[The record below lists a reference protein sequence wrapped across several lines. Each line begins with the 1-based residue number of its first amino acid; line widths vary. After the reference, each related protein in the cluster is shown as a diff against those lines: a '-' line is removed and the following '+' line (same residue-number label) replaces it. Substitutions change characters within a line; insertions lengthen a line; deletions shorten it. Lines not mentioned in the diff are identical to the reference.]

1 MVGETRISFVLS
13 LKKPAMATAFDLRL
27 PCPYLPLDF
36 LFLLRHARGTRLSS
50 AAKEQLMART
60 CVWNAIQVKVYQR
73 VADPLAAPSQL
84 HPPAA
89 RAGGESPKKRTPVE
103 SSLRGAVRNSVHLVF
118 ACWESVRLMSAFV
131 VPGWPLRGGVAGSR
145 RSRAL
150 YPHHGSAGLL
160 RRRAFPRCTAGD
172 VRGSYTVGRRLPS
185 ETPPPL
191 PVPTDYVLISE
202 TAEWRRL
209 VEHASEIDRLHLRE
223 LMQDVDRV
231 RSLRAEYDGIYLDY
245 SRQRVTKD
253 TIELLFALARRA
265 RLVDKIR
272 AMQSGAHINV
282 TERRAVLHT
291 ALRAERNASL
301 VVDGTDV
308 VRDVWRV
315 LDHVRE
321 FSERVRSGEHR
332 GATGKPLRSVI
343 AVGIGG
349 SYLGPDFVHEAF
361 RTDPEAFEAARGRH
375 LHFLSNVDPVDIKRC
390 TQDLSAEET
399 LIVIVSKSF
408 TTAETLL
415 NARAMREWLWS
426 EMGRSDEVVRL
437 HMVACSSNVPM
448 VEKFGIDP
456 RNTFEFWDWV
466 GGRYSVCSAVGA
478 LPLSIQYG
486 FPTFLRF
493 LEGARSVDA
502 NFYDVASPLAGNLPV
517 IMGLLGVWN
526 LSFLG
531 YKSRA
536 LHPYAEALL
545 KFPAHIQQVDMES
558 NGKHVTL
565 RGDDVDYAV
574 GEIDFG
580 EPGTNG
586 QHSFFQL
593 LHMGQTVPC
602 DFIGFI
608 ESQYPLCIEG
618 EPVSNADELMANF
631 FAQPDALAYGKTA
644 AECRAEGRPEWLI
657 PHLVTTGNRPS
668 LTLLLQRLD
677 PYATG
682 QLLALY
688 EHRTAVQGFI
698 WDINSFDQWGVEL
711 GKVLAKR
718 VRKQLNESRYFGRP
732 ISEEFNA
739 STRDLM
745 ERYLRGQVG
754 CVFNEPFD
762 YQRDTDTGRSPL

>member
-1 MVGETRISFVLS
+1 MC
-13 LKKPAMATAFDLRL
+13 AFLVSGGNWRL
-27 PCPYLPLDF
+27 PTADSVPKQVEYC
-36 LFLLRHARGTRLSS
+36 LRGSRRW
-50 AAKEQLMART
+50 
-60 CVWNAIQVKVYQR
+60 VPR
-73 VADPLAAPSQL
+73 VCY
-84 HPPAA
+84 
-89 RAGGESPKKRTPVE
+89 KR
-103 SSLRGAVRNSVHLVF
+103 SSLRSSASDLRQERVSGTHCGS
-118 ACWESVRLMSAFV
+118 ESA
-131 VPGWPLRGGVAGSR
+131 PA
-145 RSRAL
+145 
-150 YPHHGSAGLL
+150 
-160 RRRAFPRCTAGD
+160 
-172 VRGSYTVGRRLPS
+172 
-185 ETPPPL
+185 L
-191 PVPTDYVLISE
+191 PVSVDYRLVSE
-202 TAEWRRL
+202 TAEWKGL
-209 VEHASEIDRLHLRE
+209 EAHSEEIKRLHLRE
-223 LMQDVDRV
+223 LMRDAERV
-231 RSLRAEYDGIYLDY
+231 RSLRAEFDGIYLDY
-245 SRQRVTKD
+245 SRQRVNRQTMQ
-253 TIELLFALARRA
+253 LLFDLARRT
-265 RLVDKIR
+265 RLTDKIR
-272 AMQSGAHINV
+272 AMQSGAHINA
-282 TERRAVLHT
+282 TEGRAVLHT
-291 ALRAERNASL
+291 ALRADRRATL
-301 VVDGTDV
+301 VVDGVDV
-308 VRDVWRV
+308 IREVWEV
-315 LDHVRE
+315 LDHVRD
-321 FSERVRSGEHR
+321 FSERVRNGIHR
-332 GATGKPLRSVI
+332 GVTGKPLRNVI

-361 RTDPEAFEAARGRH
+361 RTDPDAFEAAKGRH

-390 TQDLSAEET
+390 TQDLSADET
-399 LIVIVSKSF
+399 LIIVVSKSF

-426 EMGRSDEVVRL
+426 QLGRSEDVVRH
-437 HMVACSSNVPM
+437 HMVACSSNVKM

-486 FPTFLRF
+486 FASFARF
-493 LEGARSVDA
+493 LEGARSVDS
-502 NFYDVASPLAGNLPV
+502 NFYDVSRPLEGNLPV

-593 LHMGQTVPC
+593 LHMGQPVPC

-644 AECRAEGRPEWLI
+644 EECRVEGRPEWLI

-668 LTLLLQRLD
+668 LSLLLPRLD
-677 PYATG
+677 PYTTG

-688 EHRTAVQGFI
+688 EHRTAVQGFV

-718 VRKQLNESRYFGRP
+718 VRKQLNESRYYGHR
-732 ISEEFNA
+732 ISEEFNV

-754 CVFNEPFD
+754 CAFNQPFD
-762 YQRDTDTGRSPL
+762 YQRDTGTGRSTLQP

>member
-1 MVGETRISFVLS
+1 
-13 LKKPAMATAFDLRL
+13 
-27 PCPYLPLDF
+27 
-36 LFLLRHARGTRLSS
+36 
-50 AAKEQLMART
+50 
-60 CVWNAIQVKVYQR
+60 
-73 VADPLAAPSQL
+73 
-84 HPPAA
+84 
-89 RAGGESPKKRTPVE
+89 
-103 SSLRGAVRNSVHLVF
+103 
-118 ACWESVRLMSAFV
+118 
-131 VPGWPLRGGVAGSR
+131 
-145 RSRAL
+145 
-150 YPHHGSAGLL
+150 
-160 RRRAFPRCTAGD
+160 
-172 VRGSYTVGRRLPS
+172 
-185 ETPPPL
+185 
-191 PVPTDYVLISE
+191 
-202 TAEWRRL
+202 
-209 VEHASEIDRLHLRE
+209 
-223 LMQDVDRV
+223 MQ
-231 RSLRAEYDGIYLDY
+231 
-245 SRQRVTKD
+245 
-253 TIELLFALARRA
+253 LLFDLARRA
-265 RLVDKIR
+265 RLADKIR
-272 AMQSGAHINV
+272 AMQSGAHLNA
-282 TERRAVLHT
+282 TEGRAVLHT
-291 ALRAERNASL
+291 ALRAARDASL
-301 VVDGTDV
+301 VVDGVDV
-308 VRDVWRV
+308 VHEVWRV
-315 LDHVRE
+315 LDHVRD
-321 FSERVRSGEHR
+321 FSERVRSGVLR
-332 GATGKPLRSVI
+332 GVTGKPLRNVI

-361 RTDPEAFEAARGRH
+361 RTDPDAFEAASGRH

-399 LIVIVSKSF
+399 LIVVVSKSF

-415 NARAMREWLWS
+415 NARAMREWLWT
-426 EMGRSDEVVRL
+426 ELGRSDEVVRR
-437 HMVACSSNVPM
+437 HMVACSSNVTM

-486 FPTFLRF
+486 FESFSRF
-493 LEGARSVDA
+493 LEGARSVDS
-502 NFYDVASPLAGNLPV
+502 NFYNVSGALEDNLAV
-517 IMGLLGVWN
+517 VMGLLGVWN

-531 YKSRA
+531 YRSRA

-593 LHMGQTVPC
+593 LHMGQPVPC

-644 AECRAEGRPEWLI
+644 DECRAEGRPEWLI

-668 LTLLLQRLD
+668 LSLLLPRLD
-677 PYATG
+677 PYTTG

-688 EHRTAVQGFI
+688 EHRTAVQGFV

-718 VRKQLNESRYFGRP
+718 ARMQLNESRYYGRP
-732 ISEEFNA
+732 IAEEFNA

-754 CVFNEPFD
+754 CVFNQPFD
-762 YQRDTDTGRSPL
+762 YRRDTGTGRSSLQP